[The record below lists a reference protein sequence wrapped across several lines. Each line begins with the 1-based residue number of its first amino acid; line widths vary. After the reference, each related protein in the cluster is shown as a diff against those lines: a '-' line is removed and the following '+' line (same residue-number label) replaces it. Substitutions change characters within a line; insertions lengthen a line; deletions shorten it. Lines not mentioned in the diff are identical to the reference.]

1 MNNPSK
7 QNLSLELTLF
17 GALLL
22 LAVVSR
28 FWLVE
33 IPNFKPVAAIAL
45 LSGLLFSRFL
55 LAMALPVCAMLLSD
69 WQIGSYETPIMMA
82 VYLSLLIC
90 PAIGWCAARWVQP
103 SKHNR
108 TQTAAVVAGSAL
120 LISVLF
126 FVLTNF
132 AVWSVWYGGR
142 LSELLNCYV
151 AAIPFF
157 KYTLIGNLVFS
168 LGGLGVFWA
177 VSDLMA
183 KLATAR
189 QLNTAKICE

>member
-1 MNNPSK
+1 MNKQSK
-7 QNLSLELTLF
+7 QNLSLELSLF
-17 GALLL
+17 GTLLL

-45 LSGLLFSRFL
+45 LSGLLFSRFW
-55 LAMALPVCAMLLSD
+55 LAMALPACAMLLSD
-69 WQIGSYETPIMMA
+69 WNFGGYETPVMLA
-82 VYLSLLIC
+82 VYLSLLLC
-90 PAIGWCAARWVQP
+90 PVVGWGISRWAQ
-103 SKHNR
+103 SREFNR
-108 TQTAAVVAGSAL
+108 TQTSMVVAGSAL

-132 AVWSVWYGGR
+132 AVWQVWYGGQ
-142 LSELLNCYV
+142 LSDLLTCYV

-157 KYTLIGNLVFS
+157 KHTLVSNLIFS

-177 VSDLMA
+177 ISDLMA

-189 QLNTAKICE
+189 QLDRAKICD